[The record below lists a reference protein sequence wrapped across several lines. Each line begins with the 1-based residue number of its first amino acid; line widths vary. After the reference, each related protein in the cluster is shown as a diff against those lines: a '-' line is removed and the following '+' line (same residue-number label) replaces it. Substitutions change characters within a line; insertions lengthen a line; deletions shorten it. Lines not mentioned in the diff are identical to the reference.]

1 MIMKKLYLFLCIL
14 FSALTFA
21 GAAYAL
27 LHRGTVNAGYA
38 CVPMTLT
45 LVFSQL
51 AQRSNRKGEDRN

>member
-1 MIMKKLYLFLCIL
+1 MKKLYLFLCIL

-21 GAAYAL
+21 GAVYVL

-38 CVPMTLT
+38 CIPMCLT

-51 AQRSNRKGEDRN
+51 LQMTNRKGEDKK